1 MRRRNQRFPQ
11 SSCIGIMMK
20 LRSACGA
27 APFCVPASPHAVA
40 NATAKRAALST
51 RFAPRRG
58 AGFPRQA
65 LRLASL
71 RGEPSGLCLRVP
83 PDCPEVRGNVESCRA
98 AHALASVFALPY
110 LACASASRTGPFYF
124 RACPRLR
131 LTSAPQF
138 ADKKRQLVAELPW
151 HSLMRRKIASKKI
164 LRTQ

>member
-20 LRSACGA
+20 LRSACGVA
-27 APFCVPASPHAVA
+27 LFCVPADPSLRSKRQCQTCSALHA
-40 NATAKRAALST
+40 LCSG
-51 RFAPRRG
+51 RG
-58 AGFPRQA
+58 IFPGQA
-65 LRLASL
+65 LRRASL
-71 RGEPSGLCLRVP
+71 RGRRR
-83 PDCPEVRGNVESCRA
+83 D
-98 AHALASVFALPY
+98 F
-110 LACASASRTGPFYF
+110 ACAYLPTARKPGGMSRDHLRARSRLCFCPALLAVAVAFLTDPFYF

-151 HSLMRRKIASKKI
+151 HSFVREKIASKKI